1 MSIKVPRVLPCF
13 KLSMNFLL
21 KDALAHQPP
30 SIGQS
35 QSYSIQDGV
44 IQYES
49 FPGITYR
56 NAKGDGWT
64 IAKHRKNRRDIEVKL
79 NHSTLRQLF

>member
-1 MSIKVPRVLPCF
+1 MSIKVPRVLPRF

-21 KDALAHQPP
+21 KDALAHQPH

-44 IQYES
+44 IHES

-64 IAKHRKNRRDIEVKL
+64 TAKHRKNRRNIEVKL
-79 NHSTLRQLF
+79 NHSTIRQLF